1 MTATAAVYIRL
12 ADIND
17 NSPRFNVSHYRM
29 SVAENMPKYSFV
41 GKVCIHIYSL
51 DTVIWLCFIAKPLK
65 DWALAVWGNHDVSC
79 LGYHQSHLIL
89 YYYGKV

>member
-41 GKVCIHIYSL
+41 GKVCIYTYSL
-51 DTVIWLCFIAKPLK
+51 DTVIWLCFIPKPLK
-65 DWALAVWGNHDVSC
+65 YWALLVWENHDISC
-79 LGYHQSHLIL
+79 AG
-89 YYYGKV
+89 